1 MTIIKIGGRSA
12 EEIIAERLKEL
23 AQNPPLDI
31 PRGNGGSLPP
41 AMGTSPSGF
50 SVEDLTDRYRLH
62 NVVYEGKEC
71 TVDWSKALLDGGN
84 NHTQDDWVNRT
95 KDEEFRLAPGPLYGA
110 SMLAL
115 HGNKDVGDPQQ
126 KDLVNR
132 VATMFKSDFDPDK
145 PYMTTSTRVIW
156 TPQGPDEVYH
166 RYGYPDM
173 SQIDRDL
180 VGPNEYIGPGFEDFT
195 DAMLGT
201 RDVATLEH
209 AVTWLTGMKPY
220 VLRFNQRPQQRE
232 KRVLRVG
239 CVGSRFII
247 YTDGGINYGGRPARG
262 VVVRAVASSG
272 AGGA

>member
-220 VLRFNQRPQQRE
+220 VLRFNQRPQQIE

-239 CVGSRFII
+239 CYVYEFDIDTIVSID
-247 YTDGGINYGGRPARG
+247 DGWPARG